1 MTTNEKQIEDLQDN
15 LELLRK
21 LYGWTAKQLGDR
33 LGISKQ
39 SVLNL
44 EKGPENGGVK
54 MTMIQY
60 IAIRAVFEAELENR
74 KDEEKKNLQTILGLI
89 LNDDS
94 KVDPEDKERI
104 LDSAKVVSN
113 SMMTGDKSAAV
124 KTMSVLLAG
133 VASAAIVTPAVGGAV
148 AAVGTLAAW
157 TSSMLK
163 NKKKKEIEKKE
174 NKK

>member
-1 MTTNEKQIEDLQDN
+1 MTTNEKQIIDLQDN

-21 LYGWTAKQLGDR
+21 LYGWTAEQLGDR

-124 KTMSVLLAG
+124 KTMSVLLAS
-133 VASAAIVTPAVGGAV
+133 VASAAIVTPVVGGAV

>member
-1 MTTNEKQIEDLQDN
+1 MTTNEKQISDLQEN

-21 LYGWTAKQLGDR
+21 LYGWTAEQLGDR

-44 EKGPENGGVK
+44 EKGSENGGVK

-74 KDEEKKNLQTILGLI
+74 KGEEKKNLQTILGLI

-94 KVDPEDKERI
+94 KVDPKDKERI
-104 LDSAKVVSN
+104 LDTAKVVS
-113 SMMTGDKSAAV
+113 SAMMTGDKAAAV
-124 KTMSVLLAG
+124 KTMSVLLAA
-133 VASAAIVTPAVGGAV
+133 VAGAAVVTPVVGGAV
-148 AAVGTLAAW
+148 VAAGTLAAW
-157 TSSMLK
+157 MSSMLK

-174 NKK
+174 R